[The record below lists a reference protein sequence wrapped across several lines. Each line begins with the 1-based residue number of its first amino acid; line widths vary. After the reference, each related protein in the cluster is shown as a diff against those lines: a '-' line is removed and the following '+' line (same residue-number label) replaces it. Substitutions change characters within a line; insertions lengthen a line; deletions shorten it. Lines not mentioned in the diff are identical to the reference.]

1 MRQLAFNEVRA
12 VSGAGCED
20 LTMTVSITGV
30 SINGTLSN
38 WASCVER
45 FSDAMTGQW
54 AHFTTGIP
62 YGQAHVA

>member
-1 MRQLAFNEVRA
+1 MRQLSFEEVQA

-30 SINGTLSN
+30 SINGSLGN
-38 WASCVER
+38 WASCLATVG
-45 FSDAMTGQW
+45 DTLTGYW

>member
-1 MRQLAFNEVRA
+1 MRHLAFEEVRA

-38 WASCVER
+38 WASCYDK
-45 FSDAMTGQW
+45 FSDTLSGYW
-54 AHFTTGIP
+54 AHYTTGIP